1 MTTVVVV
8 AMLVLLVLWAAAWA
22 LPPHRN
28 CHECGTDHRS
38 RADRFDQEAEAFA
51 TWHPEEEDM
60 SRHWTQAHQVTGQPA
75 RAWCAT
81 CPWEWEA
88 RPGQDLADADTAM
101 QEHRRNTEAG
111 RTER

>member
-28 CHECGTDHRS
+28 CHECGTD
-38 RADRFDQEAEAFA
+38 
-51 TWHPEEEDM
+51 
-60 SRHWTQAHQVTGQPA
+60 RHWTQAHQVTGQPA